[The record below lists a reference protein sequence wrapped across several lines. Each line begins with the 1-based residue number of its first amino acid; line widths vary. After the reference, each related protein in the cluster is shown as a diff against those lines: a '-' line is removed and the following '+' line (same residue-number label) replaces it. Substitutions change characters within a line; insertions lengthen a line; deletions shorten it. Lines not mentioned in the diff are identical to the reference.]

1 MFKDRYNYE
10 MIIYEFLRV
19 RFFQKLVFLLEKL
32 VHIKDKKQN
41 RNYHF
46 NMNTYD
52 YINDFNKFL
61 FYNASIHIK
70 NICILSVYLFLRIIF
85 GTLYT
90 IEYILFL
97 FLLKDIYCVMLQRYN
112 YLRMMKFKDKQ
123 KMLNELRI
131 KKYVEEYKKILMLDQ
146 NSKKTQLEL
155 VNMIIEKIN
164 NREII
169 VFNNEDELILQEVLE
184 MVTSKE

>member
-46 NMNTYD
+46 NMDTYD

-131 KKYVEEYKKILMLDQ
+131 KKYVEDICTMCCIQAQEEYYL
-146 NSKKTQLEL
+146 
-155 VNMIIEKIN
+155 
-164 NREII
+164 EII
-169 VFNNEDELILQEVLE
+169 WKRWLYYTLGANYPS
-184 MVTSKE
+184 VTS